1 MLRLTPRSKR
11 ADTRFAH
18 STLCRSDGVR
28 CMIWHPDGRGL
39 SDNNGSC
46 VVKIDGPFAVLM
58 PGDIERQA
66 EARLLHVHENE
77 LKADV
82 MIAPHHGSKTSSTAD
97 FVAAV
102 APQLVIFP
110 AGWHNRFHH
119 PRPEVVAR

>member
-1 MLRLTPRSKR
+1 MRI
-11 ADTRFAH
+11 
-18 STLCRSDGVR
+18 SDWSSDVCSSDLSG
-28 CMIWHPDGRGL
+28 W

-46 VVKIDGPFAVLM
+46 VLKIDGPFSVLL

-110 AGWHNRFHH
+110 AGWQDRKSTRLNSSH
-119 PRPEVVAR
+119 